1 MLRQG
6 DPRLEGRPVNGGL
19 DAAAQQLNEA
29 RIRGYMQSLQQYRDF
44 HAAAEHT
51 GAAQEQALVVSARR
65 LPSCFAE
72 AHVGGAGGA
81 RPLNALLTFEANAFL
96 TVETTPCLAVEPT
109 PCLTVRRRAST
120 GGRWAFWTRCRG
132 RTASAA
138 TCSRRCCVRGRP
150 SERARLLP
158 RARRRRLLWHDAAR
172 ELFLSWWWPSQ
183 SPELCAPGDG
193 PQET

>member
-6 DPRLEGRPVNGGL
+6 DPRLERRPVNGGL

-44 HAAAEHT
+44 FAAAEHT
-51 GAAQEQALVVSARR
+51 GAAREHALVVSADLLRWGDR
-65 LPSCFAE
+65 GRGVTA
-72 AHVGGAGGA
+72 GAGRGGPCW
-81 RPLNALLTFEANAFL
+81 PLSQRLVGPLSQRL
-96 TVETTPCLAVEPT
+96 V
-109 PCLTVRRRAST
+109 RRAST

-158 RARRRRLLWHDAAR
+158 RTRRRRRRLLWHGCPCGTR
-172 ELFLSWWWPSQ
+172 
-183 SPELCAPGDG
+183 
-193 PQET
+193 